1 MPPLWSTVYRGERIY
16 LADDAALAAWR
27 AEHPEHKGHVNRMK
41 GLGEMDSHE
50 LKIVLGPGR
59 TIGQVAVDD
68 PAGLARMAD
77 RLFGR
82 KSEPRKQWFLERS
95 GETLALKEGS
105 R

>member
-1 MPPLWSTVYRGERIY
+1 
-16 LADDAALAAWR
+16 
-27 AEHPEHKGHVNRMK
+27 
-41 GLGEMDSHE
+41 MDSHE
-50 LKIVLGPGR
+50 LKLVIGPGR

-95 GETLALKEGS
+95 GESLSLKEGS